1 MQWAQNH
8 LPSCSKLV
16 EINDSAVVKNGP
28 EPTSSG
34 PPRVLHC
41 GPSLQPFVQ
50 RAAFCRL
57 KRRSADKA
65 TFPSLCLDVRFEF
78 ITTQPGSFFR
88 CNLNPLS
95 DLIE

>member
-1 MQWAQNH
+1 M
-8 LPSCSKLV
+8 
-16 EINDSAVVKNGP
+16 
-28 EPTSSG
+28 SSLG
-34 PPRVLHC
+34 RQSQMLRHAHFYMKGGAPP
-41 GPSLQPFVQ
+41 F
-50 RAAFCRL
+50 AAFSTKVCN
-57 KRRSADKA
+57 ADKA